1 MRGTVKFFD
10 NAKGWGFITT
20 EDGTDVFIHWT
31 GIINMDGFKH
41 LEEGQAVTFDVID
54 SEKGKQAVNVE
65 VINEK
70 VENIGEENMMN
81 KDQTIDKI
89 LDEYGRYGIEKELA
103 ELVYD
108 NAIKM
113 DVPKEAIYPGMRL
126 IFNNNLGIEDENA
139 AKESGKA
146 LVKHAIREV
155 KNENPETTDKV
166 IADGI
171 ETVGMDVLNQNLK
184 AMSFPLSDE
193 VDKAVKNAIENFVA
207 NNK

>member
-1 MRGTVKFFD
+1 M
-10 NAKGWGFITT
+10 
-20 EDGTDVFIHWT
+20 
-31 GIINMDGFKH
+31 
-41 LEEGQAVTFDVID
+41 
-54 SEKGKQAVNVE
+54 
-65 VINEK
+65 
-70 VENIGEENMMN
+70 
-81 KDQTIDKI
+81 
-89 LDEYGRYGIEKELA
+89 
-103 ELVYD
+103 VYD

-146 LVKHAIREV
+146 LVKHAIHEV

-193 VDKAVKNAIENFVA
+193 VDKAVKIAIENFVA